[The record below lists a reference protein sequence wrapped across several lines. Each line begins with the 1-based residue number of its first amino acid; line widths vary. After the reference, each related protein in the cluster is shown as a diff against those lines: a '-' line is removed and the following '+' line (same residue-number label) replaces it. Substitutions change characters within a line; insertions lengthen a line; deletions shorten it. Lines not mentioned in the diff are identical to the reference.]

1 MISLNKLHSRVL
13 EPEVMDDP
21 HLDEDLHFGA
31 LRGLARLN
39 WISFSTRLLWAEIWK
54 LRTANGSR
62 PLRVLDVAS
71 GAGDTALRL
80 WRRARR
86 RDLPIE
92 IVGVDISDKANRY
105 AEQRARACGAPLEFR
120 SLDAL
125 ADPLP
130 TDFDVITSSLFLHH
144 LQHAQAELLLK
155 KMSAAAR
162 RLVLVQDLRRTT
174 AGFCMAYGAA
184 RLLSRSNVVHT
195 DAVLSVRAA
204 FTVEEARELASAAG
218 LAGATIVPRWP
229 GRFVLAWRKPASPDL
244 TGYSRP

>member
-1 MISLNKLHSRVL
+1 M
-13 EPEVMDDP
+13 
-21 HLDEDLHFGA
+21 
-31 LRGLARLN
+31 
-39 WISFSTRLLWAEIWK
+39 
-54 LRTANGSR
+54 
-62 PLRVLDVAS
+62 
-71 GAGDTALRL
+71 RL

-144 LQHAQAELLLK
+144 LQHPQAELLLK

-229 GRFVLAWRKPASPDL
+229 GRFVLTWRKTAASGL
-244 TGYSRP
+244 TGYPRP